1 MPKKTAP
8 TDASVIE
15 QTSVAAEKADPTLL
29 GVGVPLNLTLSSVK
43 TVVEAWKETFV
54 ALREAVIT
62 KYKKKEGEAASSTVA
77 SA

>member
-1 MPKKTAP
+1 
-8 TDASVIE
+8 
-15 QTSVAAEKADPTLL
+15 
-29 GVGVPLNLTLSSVK
+29 VK

>member
-8 TDASVIE
+8 TDAAVTVE
-15 QTSVAAEKADPTLL
+15 TSAADKADPTLL

-43 TVVEAWKETFV
+43 TVADAWKATFV
-54 ALREAVIT
+54 ALREAVVT
-62 KYKKKEGEAASSTVA
+62 KYKKKEAETASSNVA